1 MEGFYSG
8 LVGGTLDSVVFVI
21 IGLSPIGADFIPWG
35 AIPFAILGQWFFKIG
50 IQAIGATILGWVD
63 TRFDQS
69 RGINQN
75 MAVN

>member
-35 AIPFAILGQWFFKIG
+35 AIPVAILGQWFFKIG
-50 IQAIGATILGWVD
+50 IQAIGATILG
-63 TRFDQS
+63 
-69 RGINQN
+69 
-75 MAVN
+75 